1 MDPLIRTVIVEDEPL
16 ALRALR
22 DLVIAEDGLEL
33 VGEAQD
39 GKRAVELIREVDPE
53 LLFLDIHL
61 PELTGLEV
69 LERIESQ
76 PNVVFTTAHDEHA
89 IVAFELGAV
98 DYLLKPF
105 GAERFKL
112 AVERVRQGS
121 EPHWD
126 VTDLRDA
133 LEPASPL
140 TRLFAR
146 QGRKIIPIRMDQV
159 TRFQG
164 GGDHV
169 EVFVAGRSLLVS
181 VTLSEL
187 EARLDPER
195 FVRVHRSHIVNL
207 DHVREIVVEDERRLR
222 VECVDG
228 GSVVASRD
236 GSTRLRELIR

>member
-1 MDPLIRTVIVEDEPL
+1 MIRTVIVEDEPL